1 MSKNKEGV
9 FGFIITQ
16 DREPIIKC
24 TFDKPDQI
32 DEKVLEFKKKFQ

>member
-1 MSKNKEGV
+1 MNKKKEGV

-16 DREPIIKC
+16 DREPVMKA
-24 TFDKPDQI
+24 TFEKPNQI